1 MNNIKEIINPEI
13 SNNELKVLSSLFG
26 SKKIRKVCLFSHLI
40 QTQKHLIM
48 QQ

>member
-26 SKKIRKVCLFSHLI
+26 RKIRKVLFI
-40 QTQKHLIM
+40 QPPDMIQKHLICSR
-48 QQ
+48 